1 MLESFNSFEWP
12 GRFMKIEGTK
22 TMKIVDGVR
31 TFTKQLRGVNLEL
44 ELLLLPNG
52 VQSGFFMVENENL
65 RQKLELE
72 EDCPENYSSLD

>member
-1 MLESFNSFEWP
+1 
-12 GRFMKIEGTK
+12 MKIEGTK